1 MPAFPLPCR
10 NGNRIQMPPKLEN
23 GQWVKNKTKS
33 LLDYAIKFNDDL
45 QTLSYGSYT
54 ILKLICVSYYA
65 EVFAKIA
72 KGPSAKNQGYDAAV
86 YIDLFAG
93 PGIVSIE
100 DTNERVVGSPLAVAS
115 SDLKFDYYVFV
126 EKNKKNNE
134 ALGQRLPK
142 LLNPKQYLLI
152 HGDCNANVQSIIQHI
167 RSRFKKPIIFA
178 FVDPEGMEIKW
189 DTVRQLSTNF
199 SELDFMINV
208 STGASRIGGK
218 LEAGKEGYRPIFE
231 DYFQAKAEDILLQI
245 NKGITVQKVYTEAV
259 QQTLGRSAGK
269 TIPIC
274 DNGNNL
280 MYNILG
286 YTRQSPSGSP
296 WANAGFGTLD
306 QRLRDADGK
315 LVTRILDVI
324 SGRAKSLD

>member
-1 MPAFPLPCR
+1 MDS
-10 NGNRIQMPPKLEN
+10 
-23 GQWVKNKTKS
+23 GQWVKNRTLL
-33 LLDYAIKFNDDL
+33 LLDYASKFKDDL
-45 QTLSYGSYT
+45 PTIEYGSYT
-54 ILKLICVSYYA
+54 ILKLICVSYYG
-65 EVFAKIA
+65 EVFARIA
-72 KGPSAKNQGYDAAV
+72 NGPKAKQHGYDGAV

-100 DTNERVVGSPLAVAS
+100 GTHERVAGSPLAIAS
-115 SDLKFDYYVFV
+115 SEQWKFDYHVFV
-126 EKNKKNNE
+126 EKNKKNKE
-134 ALGQRLPK
+134 ALEHRLENFLDPK
-142 LLNPKQYLLI
+142 KYLLI
-152 HGDCNANVQSIIQHI
+152 HGDCNTNIASVIDHI
-167 RSRFKKPIIFA
+167 RARFKKPIVFA

-189 DTVRQLSTNF
+189 ETVRQLSTSF

-208 STGASRIGGK
+208 STGAARIGGK

-245 NKGITVQKVYTEAV
+245 NKGLTVQKIYADAV

-286 YTRQSPSGSP
+286 YTRESPTGSP
-296 WANAGFGTLD
+296 WDSAGFGTIE
-306 QRLRDADGK
+306 QRLRDVDGK

-324 SGRAKSLD
+324 GGRSKSLV